1 MAVEFKVDHER
12 SSEYRFAPENIT
24 INPELNG
31 RHEKPDVEW
40 LIADI
45 LRTGQH
51 TCVQVR
57 NDGGEAVLVAGF
69 SRWRAVSEINRRKL
83 TPKPLKLRATYVRV
97 NEVTAFLMNI
107 SENRFRNETTP
118 IDDAHNIQR
127 LLNVYQMSEKQIAE
141 VYFPTAATGE
151 ETKRAIKFVKDRVAL
166 ITLTPEAE
174 EAVKTGRVKESAAAA
189 IAKLSA
195 SQQREVLLKDGAITG
210 KDVKAAKP
218 AKAKKPKPPEP
229 EFMRR
234 VTAVVQSVD
243 WSKVAED
250 ESTVEVDAITL
261 IALRDYVEELQA
273 AK

>member
-12 SSEYRFAPENIT
+12 SSEYRFLPQDIT
-24 INPELNG
+24 VHPELNG

-118 IDDAHNIQR
+118 IDDAYNIQR

-195 SQQREVLLKDGAITG
+195 SQQREVLLKDGKITA
-210 KDVKAAKP
+210 KDAKAAKP
-218 AKAKKPKPPEP
+218 AKTKKAPKPDV

-234 VTAVVQSVD
+234 VTAVIGSVD
-243 WSKVAED
+243 WSKLKED
-250 ESTVEVDAITL
+250 QDSICVDAVTL
-261 IALRDYVEELQA
+261 IALRDYIADLQG
-273 AK
+273 